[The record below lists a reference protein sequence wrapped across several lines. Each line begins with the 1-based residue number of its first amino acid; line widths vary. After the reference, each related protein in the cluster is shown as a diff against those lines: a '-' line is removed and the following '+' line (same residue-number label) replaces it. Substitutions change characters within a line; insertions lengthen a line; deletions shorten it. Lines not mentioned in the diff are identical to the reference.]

1 VAKEIL
7 NLTME
12 GEVQYPSDAEV
23 EELRK
28 SEVVKEWMLQFSKM
42 PPNPRFNAARQA
54 FVIFCNRLRHNL

>member
-1 VAKEIL
+1 
-7 NLTME
+7 ME

-54 FVIFCNRLRHNL
+54 FVILDNEREVWN